1 MTLENYAVFG
11 KYFYHDLKHTLK
23 AFNHKESKKC
33 FKFIEKYKNDF
44 YILMLA

>member
-23 AFNHKESKKC
+23 AFN
-33 FKFIEKYKNDF
+33 
-44 YILMLA
+44 

>member
-23 AFNHKESKKC
+23 AF
-33 FKFIEKYKNDF
+33 
-44 YILMLA
+44 